1 MKLAISDFEMIASE
15 PIDQEIVI
23 DIKINKEGIFSL
35 LDAKIPNSVVNAL
48 PELEQLLAQ
57 AIANLPLALPA
68 TKTNVGVYVDTRLSM
83 PIRISAQPLE

>member
-1 MKLAISDFEMIASE
+1 MTASE

-35 LDAKIPNSVVNAL
+35 LDAKIPNSVFNAL

-68 TKTNVGVYVDTRLSM
+68 TKTNVGVYKCLEYRLL
-83 PIRISAQPLE
+83 ISLIKNGSG